1 LSDTISGTIN
11 TVVDYETGILVG
23 GSNAFVGT
31 QQMDAIAYYDGN
43 EWSYPWSFN
52 GSISRLGWANDTLF
66 AIGWFTEID
75 GQEAYRIARLVDGQ
89 WEGMLEPGS
98 LLPNSAL
105 YDLAYYDGGIYIG
118 GTFENAEGV
127 KYFGLLL
134 ESGIEEV
141 AGGLSGLN
149 TGVRD
154 MEVYNGELYLG
165 GIIPMFQGNVG
176 NHILRYNGDTFL
188 SVGEPLGREPYV
200 SEVWGN
206 VQGLVKIGAFLYVM
220 GNFYYAGDVP
230 MYALA
235 RWDGEEWCGLYG
247 NDFLQGDP
255 PYNNAVWTAGNYQE
269 KLMIYVNYLDEDDEN
284 MPIWLYEGGEDVSDC
299 IQALSIEESVKTEV
313 SLYPNPSSGNIT
325 LESQSALQHISVFD
339 AMGRLVFQESVQ
351 NKGTYQLNLSHLPKG
366 LYLLQIRGDEFEKTE
381 KVVIH

>member
-1 LSDTISGTIN
+1 LIKKYIILSFVLCLVLDVVKSQPTNWTFIDHGEHQPYVPKDLFYSENLVVTVYGSYFFDENDDPFLAGYNGVEWISLSDTISGTIN

-154 MEVYNGELYLG
+154 M
-165 GIIPMFQGNVG
+165 
-176 NHILRYNGDTFL
+176 
-188 SVGEPLGREPYV
+188 
-200 SEVWGN
+200 
-206 VQGLVKIGAFLYVM
+206 
-220 GNFYYAGDVP
+220 
-230 MYALA
+230 
-235 RWDGEEWCGLYG
+235 
-247 NDFLQGDP
+247 
-255 PYNNAVWTAGNYQE
+255 
-269 KLMIYVNYLDEDDEN
+269 
-284 MPIWLYEGGEDVSDC
+284 
-299 IQALSIEESVKTEV
+299 
-313 SLYPNPSSGNIT
+313 
-325 LESQSALQHISVFD
+325 
-339 AMGRLVFQESVQ
+339 
-351 NKGTYQLNLSHLPKG
+351 
-366 LYLLQIRGDEFEKTE
+366 
-381 KVVIH
+381 